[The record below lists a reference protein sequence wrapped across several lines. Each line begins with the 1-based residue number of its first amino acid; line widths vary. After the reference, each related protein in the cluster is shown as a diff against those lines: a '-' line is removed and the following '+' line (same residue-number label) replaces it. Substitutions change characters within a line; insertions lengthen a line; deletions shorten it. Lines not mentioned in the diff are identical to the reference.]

1 MALIGAAN
9 GMEWPLVV
17 AGALCLLAFL
27 VVWAAV
33 PPDASRPRGRKS
45 PR

>member
-9 GMEWPLVV
+9 GMEWPLVA
-17 AGALCLLAFL
+17 AGALYLQGL

-33 PPDASRPRGRKS
+33 PPDASRPRGS
-45 PR
+45 PRR